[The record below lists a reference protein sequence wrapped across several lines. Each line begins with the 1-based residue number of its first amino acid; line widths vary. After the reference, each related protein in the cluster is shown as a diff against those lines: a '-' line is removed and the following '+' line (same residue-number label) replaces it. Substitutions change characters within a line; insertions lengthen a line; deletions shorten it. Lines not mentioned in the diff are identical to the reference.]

1 MADEPCPTSL
11 QPSTDAWARLDAG
24 LIFLR
29 ARMRSA
35 LDPPPPIGAAIGSL
49 PHAAFTPRE
58 SPPQSARRRLA
69 SRAWTTRPLAA
80 GDPPAERAS
89 LCSNRR
95 RPFLGHRVHS
105 LLPPLSRAAPAS
117 FPLSPLHFRR
127 EHPPR
132 ATHIAAALFFACE
145 PPPSDSPSSVH
156 HSPILCAR
164 SFLSMTR
171 RCTGRRS
178 SGPTHSRAV
187 RLLPRR
193 ATVSFTVDSPPR
205 PSSSTIIS
213 AVSTTTTH

>member
-1 MADEPCPTSL
+1 MWPRLHRPFDFPARTCRTSV
-11 QPSTDAWARLDAG
+11 
-24 LIFLR
+24 
-29 ARMRSA
+29 
-35 LDPPPPIGAAIGSL
+35 SL
-49 PHAAFTPRE
+49 LPNHRCCLLASPHTLTA
-58 SPPQSARRRLA
+58 SPNRRRRRLA
-69 SRAWTTRPLAA
+69 SRAWMTRPLAA

-95 RPFLGHRVHS
+95 RPFLGHRAHS

-127 EHPPR
+127 EHPAR
-132 ATHIAAALFFACE
+132 ATHIAVALFFACE

-156 HSPILCAR
+156 RSPILHAQ

-187 RLLPRR
+187 RLLPRC
-193 ATVSFTVDSPPR
+193 ATVAFTVDSPPR
-205 PSSSTIIS
+205 PSSLLALTS
-213 AVSTTTTH
+213 VSFATSH